1 MSLQEDRLRESLRG
15 YAAKIATS
23 HTVPPSSVV
32 WLRAERRRRRLA
44 IERAERPLRIMQ
56 ALGLVCAVIAAGW
69 MLFQAGSVHPLPAFG
84 TVVLVSALAS
94 LLLVVA
100 GCSAMVLASRHSL

>member
-1 MSLQEDRLRESLRG
+1 MNRQEDRLRDALRG
-15 YAAKIATS
+15 YAARIAAS
-23 HTVPPSSVV
+23 HTVPPASGV

-56 ALGLVCAVIAAGW
+56 ALGLVCAMIAAGW
-69 MLFQAGSVHPLPAFG
+69 LLIQAGSVHPLPSFG
-84 TVVLVSALAS
+84 TVVLVSTFAS

-100 GCSAMVLASRHSL
+100 GCWAMVLASRRSL